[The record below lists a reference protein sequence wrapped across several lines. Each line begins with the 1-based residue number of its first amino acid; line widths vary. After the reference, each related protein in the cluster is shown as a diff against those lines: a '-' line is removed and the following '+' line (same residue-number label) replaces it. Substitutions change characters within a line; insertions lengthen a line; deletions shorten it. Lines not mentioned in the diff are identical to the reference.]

1 MVAGMPEAVVVIPT
15 YNEAGNVRPI
25 VEAVLAAAPDA
36 HVVVVDDES
45 PDGTA
50 AIVEQMAAGD
60 PRVHLERHRPR
71 RGIGPAYIAGF
82 RAALALDPAVVVQMD
97 ADFSHPPEMVPELI
111 ALARTSDVVLGSR
124 YTNGITVV
132 NWPIERLLLSY
143 FGNVYVRRILRLP
156 VRDAT
161 GGFKA
166 WRRSALES
174 VDLARVRSN
183 GYAFQIEMTYR
194 AWRRGQRVHEVPI
207 LFRDRTEGE
216 TKMTRRIGLEALW
229 IVWWL
234 RVRAALGRL

>member
-1 MVAGMPEAVVVIPT
+1 MVTGMPESVVVIPT

-25 VEAVLAAAPDA
+25 VEAVLAATPGA
-36 HVVVVDDES
+36 HVLVVDDES
-45 PDGTA
+45 PDGTGQ
-50 AIVEQMAAGD
+50 IVEEMAAAD
-60 PRVHLERHRPR
+60 SRIHLERHRPR

-82 RAALALDPAVVVQMD
+82 RAALALHPDVVVQMD

-111 ALARTSDVVLGSR
+111 GLAREWDVVLGSR

-166 WRRSALES
+166 WRRTALES
-174 VDLARVRSN
+174 IDLGRVRSN
-183 GYAFQIEMTYR
+183 GYAFQIEMSYR
-194 AWRRGQRVHEVPI
+194 AWRQGYRLHEVPI
-207 LFRDRTEGE
+207 LFRDRTVGD

-234 RVRAALGRL
+234 RARAALRRL